1 MPRLRIRYIGTVQ
14 GVGFRPH
21 IFRLAKAHGLA
32 GFVNNDPAGVTVE
45 VEGPQER
52 IQAFLDESVQ
62 KAPVLARISELAC
75 ESIPPVREKAF
86 KIKESERADSVD
98 TQVSPDAATCPEC
111 LNEIFDPQDRR
122 YRYAFTNCTNC
133 GPRYTIIQAI
143 PYDRPYT
150 TMKDFTMCPNCHRE
164 YNDPLDRRFHAQPN
178 ACPECGPRLVLLDRA
193 GKKIPGDPIS
203 KSIEMLRLGKIIAVK
218 SLGGFQLA
226 CDALNQDAVKTLRA
240 RKYREDKP
248 FAIMAQNLDQVKKYA
263 IVEDA
268 ERELILS
275 PERPIVLLPRRKEP
289 QLAEAVAPGQKN
301 WGFMLPYTPLHHILV
316 RESGMILVMTSGNL
330 SDEPIAYLDHEARSR
345 LNRIADYYLTHNR
358 PIYIRCD
365 DSVVRALEG
374 KPFFVRR
381 ARGYT
386 PRILSAKLPGKKSI
400 LACGA
405 HLKNT
410 FCLARSGQV
419 IVSHHIGDLDNLET
433 LRAFEEGIEHLKRIF
448 QIQPEAVAHDLHPE
462 YLSTR
467 YALGLDLPRIP
478 VQHHHAHTAAVM
490 AEHGIQG
497 PVIGVSMDGTG
508 YGPDEAVWGGEFL
521 IADYLDFDRKAHLCY
536 IPLPGGEQAIKEPWR
551 MMAIYL
557 ERIYGEEF
565 LTLDIPSIRA
575 IDPGKWQVLKK
586 AVEAGFN
593 SPQTSSMG
601 RLFDA
606 VSAVLGIRTVV
617 NYEGQ
622 AAIEL
627 EMAAEEN
634 ITRGYDFSLINE
646 GGKILIDPLPVIQAA
661 VEDLKGGVSVG
672 RISARFHNGVVAMI
686 ADVCARI
693 REQTGISEVTLGGG
707 VFQNMLIVRGTKSR
721 LESQGFKVYLPREV
735 PANDGGICLG
745 QAAVALRR
753 ME

>member
-1 MPRLRIRYIGTVQ
+1 MPRLRIRYVGTVQ

-32 GFVNNDPAGVTVE
+32 GFVNNDPAGVIVE
-45 VEGPQER
+45 VEGPEER
-52 IQAFLDESVQ
+52 IQAFRIESVG
-62 KAPVLARISELAC
+62 KAPVLARISELVC
-75 ESIPPVREKAF
+75 ESIQPIREKAF
-86 KIKESERADSVD
+86 RIKESERADSVD

-111 LNEIFDPQDRR
+111 LKEIFDPEDRR

-150 TMKDFTMCPNCHRE
+150 TMKKFTMCQKCQSE
-164 YNDPLDRRFHAQPN
+164 YDDPQDRRFHAQPN
-178 ACPECGPRLVLLDRA
+178 ACPNCGPRLIFLDRA
-193 GKKIPGDPIS
+193 GKRIPGDPIS
-203 KSIEMLRLGKIIAVK
+203 KTIEMLLLGRIIAVK

-226 CDALNQDAVKTLRA
+226 CDALNQDAVKTLRS

-248 FAIMAQNLDQVKKYA
+248 FAIMARSLDQIEKYA
-263 IVEDA
+263 IVTDT

-275 PERPIVLLPRRKEP
+275 PERPIVLVPKRKEP
-289 QLAEAVAPGQKN
+289 QLAEEVAPGQKT
-301 WGFMLPYTPLHHILV
+301 WGFMLPYTPLHHILLQ
-316 RESGMILVMTSGNL
+316 ESGMILVMTSGNM
-330 SDEPIAYLDHEARSR
+330 SDEPIAYLDDEARSR
-345 LNRIADYYLTHNR
+345 LDQIADYYLTHNR

-365 DSVVRALEG
+365 DSVVRVVEG
-374 KPFFVRR
+374 RPFFLRR

-386 PRILSAKLPGKKSI
+386 PRILSARLPGKKSI

-419 IVSHHIGDLDNLET
+419 IVSHHIGDMDNLET
-433 LRAFEEGIEHLKRIF
+433 LRAFEQGIEHLKRIF
-448 QIQPEAVAHDLHPE
+448 KIQPEAVAHDLHPE

-467 YALGLDLPRIP
+467 YALSLDLPRIG
-478 VQHHHAHTAAVM
+478 VQHHHAHAAAVM
-490 AEHGIQG
+490 AEHEIQG

-521 IADYLDFDRKAHLCY
+521 VADYMDFDRKAHLCY

-557 ERIYGEEF
+557 ERIYGDEF
-565 LTLDIPSIRA
+565 LNLDIPSIRA
-575 IDPGKWQVLKK
+575 LDPGKWQVLKN
-586 AVEAGFN
+586 AVEAGLN
-593 SPQTSSMG
+593 CPLTSSMG

-606 VSAVLGIRTVV
+606 VSAVLGIRAVV

-627 EMAAEEN
+627 EMTTEKHV
-634 ITRGYDFSLINE
+634 TSGYEFSLINE
-646 GGKILIDPLPVIQAA
+646 GDEILIDPLPVIEAC
-661 VEDLKGGVSVG
+661 VEDLRKRVSVG
-672 RISARFHNGVVAMI
+672 RISARFHNGVAEMI
-686 ADVCARI
+686 TEVCALTRD
-693 REQTGISEVTLGGG
+693 QTDINEVTLGGG
-707 VFQNMLIVRGTKSR
+707 VFQNMILVRGTKSR
-721 LESQGFKVYLPREV
+721 LEDQGFRVYLPREV
-735 PANDGGICLG
+735 PINDGGICLG

-753 ME
+753 MT